1 MATYLVTQATGQQS
15 RWVISH
21 LLAAGAKV
29 HAVVRDLQKVP
40 PILQSPGV
48 TLFQGESK
56 NFEDILQAAQG
67 CKGVFL
73 NTVPFPGLEALQA
86 KTVVEACQKAG
97 VETIVVATTHG
108 TANKAMWDDDASKA
122 IHLDQYYSSKATV
135 EDIVRSGGFQAY
147 TILRPA
153 VIHHDFYLPGVHEN
167 FPRLPTRGDLDHLL
181 EDGVKVPYTD
191 ASDIGK
197 YAAAAL
203 QDPAKF
209 GGQEI
214 DLGNE
219 LLTIEEVRD
228 ILIRVSGRQVRAIK
242 RTPKEVEEMGISVFG
257 QAFHLMANIK
267 DLTWTTSL
275 AKENQEKYGI
285 LFTSVEAALQRDRVL
300 LLECLP
306 AEFPC

>member
-1 MATYLVTQATGQQS
+1 MATYLITQATGQQS

-21 LLAAGAKV
+21 LLAAGAKI

-40 PILQSPGV
+40 PLLQEPGV

-56 NFEDILQAAQG
+56 SFEDILQAARG

-97 VETIVVATTHG
+97 VESIVVATTHG
-108 TANKAMWDDDASKA
+108 ASNKAMWDDDATKEVQL
-122 IHLDQYYSSKATV
+122 HPYFSSKATV
-135 EDIVRSGGFQAY
+135 EEIVRASEFQAY

-153 VIHHDFYLPGVHEN
+153 LLHYDFFLPSVLGN
-167 FPRLPTRGDLDHLL
+167 FPRFSTHGELDHLFNEGARL
-181 EDGVKVPYTD
+181 PYTD

-203 QDPAKF
+203 QNPAKF

-214 DLGNE
+214 ELGNE
-219 LLTIEEVRD
+219 LFTINELRD
-228 ILIRVSGRQVRAIK
+228 ILTRVSGREVRAIK
-242 RTPKEVEEMGISVFG
+242 RTPEEVEKMGISVFG
-257 QAFHLMANIK
+257 QNFQLFANGK
-267 DLTWTTSL
+267 DFSWTT
-275 AKENQEKYGI
+275 AAAEEAQEKFGI
-285 LFTSVEAALQRDRVL
+285 PLTPFEVALQRDKAL

-306 AEFPC
+306 AK